1 MSTAGLHL
9 NDAALALAIA
19 GELHSVRPSI
29 IHADPADARRFGTD
43 AMATARRTPRAVS
56 ADHWSLLGTA
66 NTASPAMALTRA
78 RAELRGRL
86 AEANVDREAA
96 VQVAVPPALPV
107 AALAPLLGALRADGI
122 TVGGFHDAASLTVA
136 ALGLQRSTL
145 VVQLGQQHVAA
156 ARVVVE
162 SGEARTRA
170 LAVRRGSGAA
180 ALQQAWLQ
188 LASEA
193 WQS

>member
-19 GELHSVRPSI
+19 GELNSVRPSI
-29 IHADPADARRFGTD
+29 IYADPADARRFGTD

-66 NTASPAMALTRA
+66 SSASPAMALTRA

-107 AALAPLLGALRADGI
+107 AAL
-122 TVGGFHDAASLTVA
+122 
-136 ALGLQRSTL
+136 
-145 VVQLGQQHVAA
+145 
-156 ARVVVE
+156 
-162 SGEARTRA
+162 
-170 LAVRRGSGAA
+170 
-180 ALQQAWLQ
+180 
-188 LASEA
+188 
-193 WQS
+193 